1 MNKILSYIPGRG
13 KSVVRIVRLQGAIK
27 VEGPRSLNLRRME
40 RFIDKAFDIRR
51 VKPQAVCLEINSA
64 GGTVVQSN
72 LIYERIRYLSEDTG
86 VPVLSFAEEYAAS
99 GGYWLAMAGDEI
111 YVDPNSMVGSIGV
124 IFGNFGFEE
133 TMKKLGL
140 EWRLITAG
148 KNKFRMDP
156 FTPLKQEDVDFT
168 TKRLHKIHSNF
179 IELVKKRRKKI
190 DVNHKTIFTG
200 EAFSGT
206 DAVSIG
212 LADGFYTDL
221 RGFCK
226 ERYGKDVKFERCEP
240 SKGFLEKFQGLGTK
254 ATIDVSIND
263 LLVELAE
270 QQQKAKLG
278 L

>member
-1 MNKILSYIPGRG
+1 MNKILSYIPRRG
-13 KSVVRIVRLQGAIK
+13 KNVVRIVRLQGAIK
-27 VEGPRSLNLRRME
+27 AEGPRSLNLRRME

-51 VKPQAVCLEINSA
+51 VKPKAVCLEINSA

-124 IFGNFGFEE
+124 LFGNFGFEE

-190 DVNHKTIFTG
+190 DVNHKTVFTG
-200 EAFSGT
+200 EVFYGT
-206 DAVSIG
+206 EAVSVG

-240 SKGFLEKFQGLGTK
+240 FKGFLEKFQGLGTK
-254 ATIDVSIND
+254 ATIDVSLND
-263 LLVELAE
+263 LLVELAD